1 LNQSE
6 YKGIADKLVV
16 LERPTNP
23 PVVLVFYGM
32 YPSMAAARN
41 ARNNMPIF
49 LRKHHPYAISVRGAV
64 EKASVD

>member
-1 LNQSE
+1 MSE
-6 YKGIADKLVV
+6 RLVV
-16 LERPTNP
+16 LERPVDP

-32 YPSMAAARN
+32 YPSMAEARN

-64 EKASVD
+64 EKAIAE